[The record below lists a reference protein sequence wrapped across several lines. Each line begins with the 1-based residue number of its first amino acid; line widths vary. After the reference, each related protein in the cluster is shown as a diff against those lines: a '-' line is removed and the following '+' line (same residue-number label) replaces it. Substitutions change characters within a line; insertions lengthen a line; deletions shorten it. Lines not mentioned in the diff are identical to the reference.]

1 MDKVLLIK
9 YGEIALKGKNR
20 FRFENKLVYNIK
32 EILKSTK
39 KDTGKDTEKDAKI
52 GTVKKIY
59 GRLLMEVEDIDQTII
74 DKIRKVFGITA
85 VSPAISVGLDLEEI
99 KDAALTLLKQAPGTT
114 FKVSTKRPNKNFPL
128 TSPEVSREVG
138 AHLLI
143 NTENWTVDVHNPD
156 VEMFVEVRPEGAF
169 VYTQG
174 YPGNGGLPVGVTGKA
189 VLLISGGID
198 SPVAGWLS
206 MKRGVEIVGLHFHS
220 YPFTSQRAKE
230 KVLDLVRELTS
241 YSGAMKVYVNHFT
254 EIQKAIKQSC
264 PKELY
269 VTLMRRMMFR
279 IAAKVAEKEA
289 ALALVTGENLGQVA
303 SQTLDSMNVI
313 NEVVSLPVIRPLVT
327 MDKIEII
334 ALSKKINTFDISIQP
349 YEDCC
354 TLFLPDNPAIKPKLH
369 KVIAAEENLAI
380 EELIE
385 ESMEKTE
392 VLWIGN
398 KNY

>member
-20 FRFENKLVYNIK
+20 FKFENKLVHNLK
-32 EILKSTK
+32 EVL
-39 KDTGKDTEKDAKI
+39 KDTGI
-52 GTVKKIY
+52 GAVKKIY
-59 GRLLMEVEDIDQTII
+59 GRLLIEVEDIDQSII
-74 DKIRKVFGITA
+74 DKAKKVFGITA
-85 VSPAISVGLDLEEI
+85 VSPAISVGLDLQEI
-99 KDAALTLLKQAPGTT
+99 KDAALELLNQSPGAT

-128 TSPEVSREVG
+128 TSPEINGEVG

-143 NTENWTVDVHNPD
+143 NTTSWTVDVHNPD

-189 VLLISGGID
+189 ILLISGGID

-206 MKRGVEIVGLHFHS
+206 MKRGVDIIGLHFHS

-230 KVLDLVRELTS
+230 KVLDLVRQLANYKGTV
-241 YSGAMKVYVNHFT
+241 KVYINHFT
-254 EIQKAIKQSC
+254 EIQTAIKQNC
-264 PKELY
+264 PRDIY

-279 IAAKVAEKEA
+279 IAAKVAEREK

-313 NEVVSLPVIRPLVT
+313 NEVVSLPVLRPLVT

-334 ALSKKINTFDISIQP
+334 NLSQKIDTFDISIQP

-354 TLFLPDNPAIKPKLH
+354 TLFLPDNPATKPKLH
-369 KVIAAEENLAI
+369 KVVAAEEKLAI

-392 VLWIGN
+392 ILWINN
-398 KNY
+398 KGVN